1 MVRILNS
8 FLFIL
13 VFTVCAFAQNEETL
27 VTIGGE
33 NVSKA
38 EFEYI
43 YRKNNNN
50 LYNDTD
56 KKSPEDYLNLFI
68 DFKLKVIEAENLKMD
83 TSRAFINEL
92 EGYRNEVAE
101 PYLTDIKYN
110 DQLVHE
116 LYNRMQFEINAS
128 HILLMVDKGADEAK
142 KQEVL
147 ERITKIRE
155 EIIAG
160 KDFTQAALEY
170 SEDPTVENNKGNLGY
185 FSAFTMVAPFEDA
198 AYNTPAGEVSEP
210 VETNFGYHLIKV
222 NDKRKNKGEILVAH
236 IMKSIPND
244 ATSEEIKEIRS
255 KIDFIY
261 KQLEEGADFSE
272 LAKNESQDRR
282 SALNGGKLP
291 WFSSGRVVSE
301 FANAAFALKNPG
313 DISIPVKTNFGYH
326 IIKKLD
332 SRPVPDFEEA
342 KANIE
347 EKIRKDKERSS
358 FSRKAFIENLKAEY
372 GFTENKNGKKMLEG
386 IQIEDKPKIEETI
399 LFTIDSMEYNSDN
412 FLDFV
417 HKKKIKK
424 GPLLQYYNG
433 WVDDEIISLEDSKL
447 EEKYPEF
454 RYLMKEYHDGILL
467 FNISQEKIWNL
478 ASEDTVGLENFY
490 SKNKKEFSWGER
502 FKGNIITCESNE
514 IREKAEDL
522 LGSGMNIEE
531 VAEHLNSDK
540 EVIKFEEGAW
550 EEGTNHIVDYYVWNG
565 KTPDNFNS
573 ETTFVRG
580 DKIAPEPK
588 TLEEARGLYI
598 SEYQNYLEKNWL
610 TELHKKYKIKV
621 NKQLLKTIEGV

>member
-56 KKSPEDYLNLFI
+56 KKSPEDYLDLFI
-68 DFKLKVIEAENLKMD
+68 DFKLKVVEAETLKMD
-83 TSRAFINEL
+83 TSRAFIKEL

-101 PYLTDIKYN
+101 PYLTDVKYD

-147 ERITKIRE
+147 ERITKIRD

-170 SEDPTVENNKGNLGY
+170 SEDPTTKNNKGNLGY

-198 AYNTPAGEVSEP
+198 AYNTPIGEVSEP

-236 IMKSIPND
+236 IMKSIPQN
-244 ATSEEIKEIRS
+244 ATPEEIKEIRS
-255 KIDFIY
+255 KIDSIY
-261 KQLEEGADFSE
+261 KQLEEGADFTE
-272 LAKNESQDRR
+272 LAKKESQDRR
-282 SALNGGKLP
+282 SAVNGGKLP

-342 KANIE
+342 KPNIE

-358 FSRKAFIENLKAEY
+358 FSKKVFIENLKTEY
-372 GFTENKNGKKMLEG
+372 GFTEYKDGKKKLEG
-386 IQIEDKPKIEETI
+386 IQIEDKPNIEKTLLFSIDNKEYSSDE
-399 LFTIDSMEYNSDN
+399 LFT
-412 FLDFV
+412 FV
-417 HKKKIKK
+417 HKNKIIK
-424 GPLLQYYNG
+424 GPILQYYNS
-433 WVDDEIISLEDSKL
+433 WVDNEIVSLEDSKL

-454 RYLMKEYHDGILL
+454 RYLVKEYHDGILL
-467 FNISQEKIWNL
+467 FNISQEKVWNL

-490 SKNKKEFSWGER
+490 NKNKKKFSWGER
-502 FKGNIITCESNE
+502 FKGSIITCESNK
-514 IREKAEDL
+514 IREEAEDL

-540 EVIKFEEGAW
+540 EVIKFEQGAW
-550 EEGTNHIVDYYVWNG
+550 EEGTNHVVDYYVWNG

-573 ETTFVRG
+573 EITFVRG

-598 SEYQNYLEKNWL
+598 SEYQDYLEKNWL
-610 TELHKKYKIKV
+610 KELHKKYTVKV
-621 NKQLLKTIEGV
+621 NKQLLKTVEGV